1 MRFRALLALLWLTA
15 LAVTT
20 ARADPPQAEAR
31 PGYIADH
38 ECAACH
44 PRQAAAFEGSKH
56 RHAMA
61 TASPASVRADFADTR
76 FDGPRQATR
85 FTRQLARFMVRTE
98 GADGRPADFEV
109 SHTFGIHPLQQ
120 YLIPQAGGRL
130 QALGVAWDTTRRRW
144 FSLLADDPP
153 PPDSPRTAVT
163 HGHAWTADLD
173 EELRDGVELGLS
185 VEELAESMELPGEVV
200 RARLT
205 GLGLEAGRGPTLT
218 FD

>member
-61 TASPASVRADFADTR
+61 PASPASVRADFADTR

-98 GADGRPADFEV
+98 GADGQPADFEV
-109 SHTFGIHPLQQ
+109 SHTFGIHPLQ
-120 YLIPQAGGRL
+120 
-130 QALGVAWDTTRRRW
+130 
-144 FSLLADDPP
+144 
-153 PPDSPRTAVT
+153 
-163 HGHAWTADLD
+163 
-173 EELRDGVELGLS
+173 
-185 VEELAESMELPGEVV
+185 
-200 RARLT
+200 
-205 GLGLEAGRGPTLT
+205 
-218 FD
+218 

>member
-61 TASPASVRADFADTR
+61 PASPASVRADFADTR
-76 FDGPRQATR
+76 FDGP
-85 FTRQLARFMVRTE
+85 ARP
-98 GADGRPADFEV
+98 PA
-109 SHTFGIHPLQQ
+109 SPASWRASWYAPRAPT
-120 YLIPQAGGRL
+120 AG
-130 QALGVAWDTTRRRW
+130 
-144 FSLLADDPP
+144 PP
-153 PPDSPRTAVT
+153 TSR
-163 HGHAWTADLD
+163 
-173 EELRDGVELGLS
+173 
-185 VEELAESMELPGEVV
+185 
-200 RARLT
+200 
-205 GLGLEAGRGPTLT
+205 
-218 FD
+218 